1 MPPKEISKARL
12 AKMLED
18 RRRSFPARI
27 EAHAR
32 SVLLQ
37 REVRQRMMQ
46 HLRDAERHHIGQSL
60 SPMGENDAYLTRM
73 RRELI
78 LGSLR

>member
-1 MPPKEISKARL
+1 MAPKEIPKARL

-27 EAHAR
+27 EAHVR

-46 HLRDAERHHIGQSL
+46 HLRDAEQHHIGQNL

-78 LGSLR
+78 LASLR